1 MVAVVWSGGLWGDA
15 GPACCAPTMRDI
27 LLRPC
32 DRAGAIRLEDVVG
45 RSWSKDWG
53 FTRRVKSLREVV
65 GKDEARKWVREVFAS
80 RPRRGLGADVLLQAL
95 LQDER
100 LLELDDMSPEVMD
113 ALLVRFRRTD
123 SVPELAKHF
132 RLHGKL
138 CEATDEVV
146 YEQCQGQHII
156 PQNRQDK
163 TPQLSRSVGPELAS
177 WTGQPARDTLASP
190 ARRIGATLGSD
201 PERRRRAGVGEAGP
215 GERCS
220 HALPLGV

>member
-146 YEQCQGQHII
+146 YEQMMLEHLRRTDLRVATAIST
-156 PQNRQDK
+156 RK
-163 TPQLSRSVGPELAS
+163 RRERMWFLVAELR
-177 WTGQPARDTLASP
+177 T
-190 ARRIGATLGSD
+190 
-201 PERRRRAGVGEAGP
+201 
-215 GERCS
+215 
-220 HALPLGV
+220 